1 METPM
6 KLYYSA
12 GACSLAPHI
21 VLEEIG
27 APYEAQAMNLK
38 KGEQK
43 TPEYLASNPKGA
55 VPALETDQG
64 VLTENVAIL
73 NYLAATHPEAG
84 LAPTGDAYAAAA
96 LTSFNSF
103 LGSSVH
109 PNIGKLLFYP
119 MSDEEKTKQREVA
132 LAKLRLVEDHLLVGP
147 WVLGE
152 GYSVADPFLMVFE
165 RWARAAGLL
174 DAAEFPRMNAHLD
187 AIQARPAVER
197 TLANEGLS
205 KV

>member
-1 METPM
+1 MN
-6 KLYYSA
+6 KLYYSP

-27 APYEAQAMNLK
+27 APYEVQAVNLK
-38 KGEQK
+38 AGEQR
-43 TPEYLASNPKGA
+43 TPAYLAQNPKGA
-55 VPALETDQG
+55 VPALKTDRG
-64 VLTENVAIL
+64 VLTEGVAIL

-84 LAPTGDAYAAAA
+84 LAPVGDPYAQAV
-96 LTSFNSF
+96 LTSFCAY

-119 MSDEEKTKQREVA
+119 LGDAEKAAQREVT
-132 LAKLRLVEDHLLVGP
+132 LSKLRLIEDSLLVGP
-147 WVLGE
+147 WALGDT
-152 GYSVADPFLMVFE
+152 YTVADPYLSVFE
-165 RWARAAGLL
+165 RWARAGGLL

-187 AIQARPAVER
+187 AVQARPAVER
-197 TLANEGLS
+197 VLANEGLA

>member
-1 METPM
+1 MT

-27 APYEAQAMNLK
+27 APYEIEAVNLRA
-38 KGEQK
+38 GEQK
-43 TPEYLASNPKGA
+43 RPEYLARNPKGA
-55 VPALETDQG
+55 VPALDTEHG

-73 NYLAATHPEAG
+73 NYLAATHPDAG
-84 LAPTGDAYAAAA
+84 LAPTGDAWALAG
-96 LTSFNSF
+96 LTSFTAF

-119 MSDEEKTKQREVA
+119 LDPEAKAAQREVT
-132 LAKLRLVEDHLLVGP
+132 LAKLRLIEDHLLIGP
-147 WVLGE
+147 WALGE
-152 GYSVADPFLMVFE
+152 AYSVADPYLMVFE
-165 RWARAAGLL
+165 RWARSGGLL
-174 DAAEFPRMNAHLD
+174 DPSEFPRMNAHLD
-187 AIQARPAVER
+187 AVQARPAVER
-197 TLANEGLS
+197 ALSAEGIA